1 MSAPPDD
8 EHGLRMQ
15 AKAELRR
22 RMRSVRR
29 VLPDDAR
36 AARARALTERI
47 VALAEFADAQTVA
60 AYVAVRGEA
69 DPADVLERA
78 FDAGKTVA
86 LPRVEGADLVFHRW
100 SKRDTLVENADGIP
114 EPSTDAAVVAPETID
129 LVLVP
134 ALAADAR
141 GHRLGYGRGYYDRAL
156 PRLARAHKVAFVY
169 DFQLLAELPDTRGDV
184 RVDRVVSDRR
194 DLPVLP

>member
-1 MSAPPDD
+1 MSTPPDD

-15 AKAELRR
+15 AKSELRR

-29 VLPDDAR
+29 VLPEDAR
-36 AARARALTERI
+36 AARARALSERV
-47 VALAEFADAQTVA
+47 VALPEYATARMLA

-69 DPADVLERA
+69 NPAAVVAHALG
-78 FDAGKTVA
+78 AGKTVA
-86 LPRVEGADLVFHRW
+86 LPRVEGSDLVFHRW
-100 SKRDTLVENADGIP
+100 SEGDVLVENADGIP
-114 EPSTDAAVVAPETID
+114 EPSSDAAVVAPETID

-134 ALAADAR
+134 ALAVDAR
-141 GHRLGYGRGYYDRAL
+141 GHRLGYGGGYYDRAL

-184 RVDRVVSDRR
+184 PVDRVVSDRR